1 MRLILLG
8 SFQCLIETGLDIFHV
23 FDANGD
29 ADILEHVAR
38 SGVDGE
44 PPGPSL
50 AGLGLLA
57 GMQSKRAET
66 GLAFQNA
73 RTLRALGLKQR
84 RLRERTGK
92 STFAAMARASVLK
105 SR

>member
-1 MRLILLG
+1 LG
-8 SFQCLIETGLDIFHV
+8 SFQCLNETGLDIFDV

-38 SGVDGE
+38 SGVDGDR
-44 PPGPSL
+44 PGRR
-50 AGLGLLA
+50 GRVGLLA

-73 RTLRALGLKQR
+73 RPYGL
-84 RLRERTGK
+84 L
-92 STFAAMARASVLK
+92 A
-105 SR
+105 